1 MASIHPDFV
10 SLSDLCPGMKIQSD
24 YSTSQNFTGSV
35 VDGYKAKKAFLA
47 KAPAG
52 AICEVQS
59 AARKKGLALK
69 IFDAYRPQKAVQFFL
84 DWAKKP
90 EEDILIKNF
99 YYPRFTR
106 LELFEKGFIAK
117 ESTHSRGSA
126 VDLTL
131 FDLDTGKDLDM
142 GTVFDFFDELSHTE
156 SPLVT
161 KDQLNNR
168 LLLKN
173 LMESNGFKNFSQEW
187 WHFSFRPEPFPE
199 QAFNFDVE

>member
-1 MASIHPDFV
+1 
-10 SLSDLCPGMKIQSD
+10 
-24 YSTSQNFTGSV
+24 
-35 VDGYKAKKAFLA
+35 
-47 KAPAG
+47 
-52 AICEVQS
+52 
-59 AARKKGLALK
+59 
-69 IFDAYRPQKAVQFFL
+69 
-84 DWAKKP
+84 
-90 EEDILIKNF
+90 
-99 YYPRFTR
+99 
-106 LELFEKGFIAK
+106 
-117 ESTHSRGSA
+117 
-126 VDLTL
+126 
-131 FDLDTGKDLDM
+131 M